1 MKRLRECPQCAG
13 VAKSGKRCSI
23 NADCK
28 LRTDAGNLAC
38 EPLRRGGRYCLFH
51 AQIFNSQPAVF
62 QDSMLFYLD
71 FETTGLDVL
80 LLERSTLSEH

>member
-1 MKRLRECPQCAG
+1 M
-13 VAKSGKRCSI
+13 AKSGKRCSI

-28 LRTDAGNLAC
+28 LRTDTGSLAC